1 MARGINTKC
10 THLEE
15 DEQSI
20 KNYGAISYPI
30 YQTATY
36 AHMGVGRSTGFD
48 YSRLQNPTREQLE
61 KVVASL
67 ENGIDAIAFSTG
79 MAAITMMMELFKPG
93 DHLIVDSDLYGGSI
107 RLFHNVSAKN
117 GIEFSSVD
125 CYKEDVES
133 FVKENTKAIY
143 IETPTNPMMN
153 VTDIAAMAEIAKRH
167 DLLLIVDNTFLS
179 PYFQNPLDLGAD
191 IVVHSGTK
199 YLGGHNDTLAGF
211 LVTNRE
217 VISEKFRFLIKTVG
231 SGLAPFDSWLIL
243 RGIKTLGATVF
254 AILISAFGSNH
265 QKVRRNDRSTFCG
278 FDNLQTG
285 AKSIRRGMARA
296 GNHTV
301 YVARFKHKRA
311 EHGIV
316 FFNRFVSEFFR
327 HALFFAEFVKKFG
340 VSLGFF
346 VRKRIDY
353 RNAGQ
358 IHVGVIGFDFGF
370 VAEQHYFGDSFFY
383 GIGSGFYDTFV
394 FAFGK
399 NYRLTERGGSFFN
412 IV

>member
-1 MARGINTKC
+1 MEFFYRSDHFIYVGVLCRAFGRVRKERYSRFNPGDCLRAFGGRLGDIRKLFGRGVLVKT
-10 THLEE
+10 
-15 DEQSI
+15 
-20 KNYGAISYPI
+20 
-30 YQTATY
+30 
-36 AHMGVGRSTGFD
+36 GVG
-48 YSRLQNPTREQLE
+48 
-61 KVVASL
+61 V
-67 ENGIDAIAFSTG
+67 
-79 MAAITMMMELFKPG
+79 
-93 DHLIVDSDLYGGSI
+93 
-107 RLFHNVSAKN
+107 
-117 GIEFSSVD
+117 
-125 CYKEDVES
+125 
-133 FVKENTKAIY
+133 Y
-143 IETPTNPMMN
+143 I
-153 VTDIAAMAEIAKRH
+153 
-167 DLLLIVDNTFLS
+167 
-179 PYFQNPLDLGAD
+179 
-191 IVVHSGTK
+191 
-199 YLGGHNDTLAGF
+199 
-211 LVTNRE
+211 
-217 VISEKFRFLIKTVG
+217 
-231 SGLAPFDSWLIL
+231 
-243 RGIKTLGATVF
+243 ATVF

-311 EHGIV
+311 EHGII

-327 HALFFAEFVKKFG
+327 HALFFAEFVKKVG

-346 VRKRIDY
+346 IRKRIDY

-399 NYRLTERGGSFFN
+399 NYRLTERGGSFFDF
-412 IV
+412 V